1 MIVAFA
7 CSAPMGIEIVSV
19 SATAAVTITRVL
31 PQSQAA
37 RAGLLPGDVLCYARS
52 DGANHSHGQAIPYN
66 AFLELIRSSQTHLH
80 FYIRRSGGISAA
92 EAVPTTKATVALD
105 VRPLKVSSPATGMP
119 KRVDGDAT
127 GSRTKALAV
136 HTGIPA
142 RSPPNHEAIRAA
154 AAAAAEQRA
163 NSNALTSV
171 YARRP
176 TATRSEQR
184 AQKRT
189 PPRRKHSVSHSSP
202 RAPLTGPGSTTAVSL
217 LTAQAVASAKLAEQA
232 TVIQLGF
239 DPYEATT
246 AHTAVGGRG
255 IIVTTPPRPKR
266 QPVRVSLDGETTLD
280 DSRMEASL
288 A

>member
-1 MIVAFA
+1 
-7 CSAPMGIEIVSV
+7 
-19 SATAAVTITRVL
+19 
-31 PQSQAA
+31 
-37 RAGLLPGDVLCYARS
+37 LCYAGG

-66 AFLELIRSSQTHLH
+66 AFLELIRSNQTHLH
-80 FYIRRSGGISAA
+80 FYIRRSGGIGAA

-105 VRPLKVSSPATGMP
+105 VIPKVSSLATCMS
-119 KRVDGDAT
+119 KRVDGDAAN
-127 GSRTKALAV
+127 SRTKAQVV
-136 HTGIPA
+136 HNSA

-154 AAAAAEQRA
+154 AAKAAEQRA
-163 NSNALTSV
+163 NSNAL

-176 TATRSEQR
+176 TATLSEQR

-202 RAPLTGPGSTTAVSL
+202 RAPLDGPGSTTALSL
-217 LTAQAVASAKLAEQA
+217 RTAQAVASAKLAEQA

-266 QPVRVSLDGETTLD
+266 PPMRVSLDGETTLD
-280 DSRMEASL
+280 DSSMEASFG
-288 A
+288 